1 MEILEYGDSKKNK
14 IILIHGFQM
23 HIDSLKVYIDTLK
36 KDYCVIVPVLPGHN
50 PDIKEE
56 FESFERCLDE
66 FEEYYINKFGNEA
79 YAIISFSMGGVFF
92 FFFWKNAKIK
102 INKIIMESSPLLKWN
117 DLMINIMTKQY
128 LSLTR
133 ATRERNPKIITQA
146 TNSIVLEENL
156 DSFLKMLDNM
166 SDETIINYLKEVG
179 KFNLPNNID
188 SSNTDIYYDYGGKI
202 NEIIFKKVGKY
213 ISKYYDNAYIHCIE
227 GKGHCEDAIFQ
238 PEKKVKELI
247 KKLN

>member
-1 MEILEYGDSKKNK
+1 
-14 IILIHGFQM
+14 
-23 HIDSLKVYIDTLK
+23 
-36 KDYCVIVPVLPGHN
+36 
-50 PDIKEE
+50 
-56 FESFERCLDE
+56 
-66 FEEYYINKFGNEA
+66 
-79 YAIISFSMGGVFF
+79 
-92 FFFWKNAKIK
+92 
-102 INKIIMESSPLLKWN
+102 MESSPLLKWN
-117 DLMINIMTKQY
+117 NLMINIITKQY

-133 ATRERNPKIITQA
+133 DTRERNPKIITQA

-179 KFNLPNNID
+179 KFNLPKNID
-188 SSNTDIYYDYGGKI
+188 SSNTEIYYDYGGKI

>member
-1 MEILEYGDSKKNK
+1 
-14 IILIHGFQM
+14 
-23 HIDSLKVYIDTLK
+23 
-36 KDYCVIVPVLPGHN
+36 
-50 PDIKEE
+50 
-56 FESFERCLDE
+56 
-66 FEEYYINKFGNEA
+66 
-79 YAIISFSMGGVFF
+79 MGGVFASYI
-92 FFFWKNAKIK
+92 WKNAKIK